1 MEFDESVNEDVRR
14 RTRPVRYLPSYASS
28 YWMWYKGRYVT
39 ISRTKEE
46 SRWNPDK
53 STLEITLVSSVFINW
68 QSLKASHRIYSR
80 DRSILDS
87 LIREARQHWLAARSD
102 KIDIYASEGSVRYPY
117 IKE

>member
-1 MEFDESVNEDVRR
+1 MMFWLSSLPQFRQFRDFVVSTHGSSHEDSMEFGESVDEDVRR

-53 STLEITLVSSVFINW
+53 STLEITLVSSVYINCPIPERFS
-68 QSLKASHRIYSR
+68 QDLF
-80 DRSILDS
+80 
-87 LIREARQHWLAARSD
+87 
-102 KIDIYASEGSVRYPY
+102 P
-117 IKE
+117 